1 MKELLTYGV
10 VFCSVEHS
18 SKKDGS
24 ELLISLQIKKKNKE
38 LTVESQNKYNSLKGA
53 VSDLKSQKH
62 IVLVIN
68 NQQVLFKKLD
78 SVYQIKEQAVKAA
91 FPSVKISDFYYQVL
105 INESQTYVALCRK
118 EYIHR
123 LVAKYKA
130 EGISVVDFSL
140 HNLSVSILSSY
151 VNQDEIHTS
160 NAVLKY
166 KNNELIEIT
175 KEDTTQQNYSINNLE
190 LSNQYILPFTGLLTA
205 FWSENKTI
213 SNFGT
218 YQNELS
224 KEYYQQR
231 FYSLGI
237 KTALG
242 FVFTILLLNFMIF
255 SSSYS
260 EMNQLNNEIQVNS
273 SYKSTLIRL
282 QSRVDKK
289 KELSKN
295 RESLSSSRTSWYLHE
310 LGKSVPK
317 KVQLTSLTFQPLTKS
332 IKKNKRILV
341 NENNIIIKGISK
353 DDHSFTNWFSKLELE
368 NWIEEVVVSYGKG
381 KKKNADFEF
390 LIKIKN

>member
-1 MKELLTYGV
+1 VKELLTYGV